1 MSQVK
6 HISYYTNVMQSWSSS
21 ELGKKP
27 TEAELSLAHVF
38 GRPGKQSLA
47 VALALRDGGVTGAQI
62 KAVSALVDGK
72 PTPQLNHM
80 RDLVKARLFTRE
92 AVTGAY
98 ALTLAPKGQQ
108 FVDLHGAAKGQL
120 FVDLYGAMAAEK
132 LAGKAEKAKPAK
144 QARKVAG
151 KPKGEGKPVEVTT
164 QPVTETP
171 TSEPATVT
179 EGQPAEIHA

>member
-80 RDLVKARLFTRE
+80 RDLIKARLFTRE

-98 ALTLAPKGQQ
+98 ALTLAPRGQQ
-108 FVDLHGAAKGQL
+108 FVDLHGAK
-120 FVDLYGAMAAEK
+120 AAEK
-132 LAGKAEKAKPAK
+132 LAGKAERPSRLKNWPVRLKRPSRLNRPAK
-144 QARKVAG
+144 WLASPRVRASRLRL
-151 KPKGEGKPVEVTT
+151 PH
-164 QPVTETP
+164 
-171 TSEPATVT
+171 SR
-179 EGQPAEIHA
+179 

>member
-80 RDLVKARLFTRE
+80 RDLIRARLFTRE

-108 FVDLHGAAKGQL
+108 FVDLHGA
-120 FVDLYGAMAAEK
+120 MAAAK
-132 LAGKAEKAKPAK
+132 LARKVASEAKPAK
-144 QARKVAG
+144 
-151 KPKGEGKPVEVTT
+151 
-164 QPVTETP
+164 PVTETP

>member
-98 ALTLAPKGQQ
+98 ALTLAPRGQL
-108 FVDLHGAAKGQL
+108 FVDLHGAK
-120 FVDLYGAMAAEK
+120 AAEK
-132 LAGKAEKAKPAK
+132 LAGQQAEK
-144 QARKVAG
+144 ARKVAG